1 MKIVRPL
8 QHAIPGAIAELLRAA
23 PLSDGKVAFAW
34 NAAVG
39 PAVERVTSVKLER
52 SVLIVETQSPQWSRE
67 IERSSAVIL
76 RRLQTLLG
84 ADTVTTLRV
93 RT

>member
-1 MKIVRPL
+1 MRPL
-8 QHAIPGAIAELLRAA
+8 LHAMPGAITELLRTA
-23 PLSDGKVAFAW
+23 PLSDGKVTFAW

-52 SVLIVETQSPQWSRE
+52 GVLLVDTPSAQWQRE
-67 IERSSAVIL
+67 IERSSPVIL

-84 ADTVTTLRV
+84 VDTVTTLRV

>member
-1 MKIVRPL
+1 MKFVRPL
-8 QHAIPGAIAELLRAA
+8 LHAMPGAITELLRTA
-23 PLSDGKVAFAW
+23 PLSDGKVTFAW

-52 SVLIVETQSPQWSRE
+52 GVLIVETQSAQWQRE

-93 RT
+93 RA